1 MAPRSKVKQLPAAV
15 LAWLESALVEG
26 NFAGYEALEAE
37 LKKRGFQIS
46 RSAIHRHGQ
55 AMERRLA
62 AVRASTDAARLI
74 AEAAPDDADQRSA
87 AVISLVQT
95 DIFNVLLMLQEAE
108 TANPEERLLL
118 MGKAAK
124 GIADLSRAS
133 LSQKKHEQDIR
144 RQVAAEAAEKVEKI
158 AKRGGMSRETV
169 EAIKAEILGVAR
181 A

>member
-1 MAPRSKVKQLPAAV
+1 
-15 LAWLESALVEG
+15 
-26 NFAGYEALEAE
+26 
-37 LKKRGFQIS
+37 
-46 RSAIHRHGQ
+46 
-55 AMERRLA
+55 
-62 AVRASTDAARLI
+62 DAARLI